1 MMKNSSLLFVLIFLV
16 GNSFAQ
22 KPIENWSGV
31 LNAGGQKLELILH
44 LIKNADNSY
53 TSNWDVPLQKAK
65 GIPSSKTAFANG
77 QLSIEVKMIGASYEG
92 KLNAAG
98 DKMEGTWTQ
107 SGMNFTLNLEPM
119 KEGQAPMVIIKPQ
132 TPKAPFNYNVKEFTY
147 QGVQTKL
154 TYGATLTYPIDTLKH
169 PLVILITGSGKQD
182 RDESLF
188 DHKPFAVMADYLTKK
203 GFAVLRVDD
212 RGVGQSSGDFSNS
225 TTADFALDVEE
236 HVQYAKSL
244 PMVDVKKIGLLGHS
258 EGGLIAP
265 MVAARDKSIAFIVLM
280 AGPGVPIIEL
290 MSKQNEMVL
299 LSAGI
304 SKDAVDAY
312 LPLYEGLMKTV
323 IALNDTNA
331 AINASKKMVQDWF
344 NQTDK
349 AFVKATTNISNE
361 TDINNFAT
369 SMAQALSTQWWK
381 YFAAY
386 DPQPTLRK
394 LNCPVLAINGT
405 SDIQVPAS
413 INLKGIETALKKGGN
428 KKFVTKEF
436 TGLNHLFQYCS
447 KCTVAEYGQLETT
460 IEPRVL
466 DFIGN
471 WLQSLK

>member
-1 MMKNSSLLFVLIFLV
+1 
-16 GNSFAQ
+16 
-22 KPIENWSGV
+22 
-31 LNAGGQKLELILH
+31 
-44 LIKNADNSY
+44 
-53 TSNWDVPLQKAK
+53 
-65 GIPSSKTAFANG
+65 
-77 QLSIEVKMIGASYEG
+77 
-92 KLNAAG
+92 
-98 DKMEGTWTQ
+98 
-107 SGMNFTLNLEPM
+107 
-119 KEGQAPMVIIKPQ
+119 
-132 TPKAPFNYNVKEFTY
+132 
-147 QGVQTKL
+147 
-154 TYGATLTYPIDTLKH
+154 
-169 PLVILITGSGKQD
+169 
-182 RDESLF
+182 
-188 DHKPFAVMADYLTKK
+188 
-203 GFAVLRVDD
+203 
-212 RGVGQSSGDFSNS
+212 
-225 TTADFALDVEE
+225 
-236 HVQYAKSL
+236 
-244 PMVDVKKIGLLGHS
+244 
-258 EGGLIAP
+258 
-265 MVAARDKSIAFIVLM
+265 
-280 AGPGVPIIEL
+280 

-405 SDIQVPAS
+405 ADIQVPAS
-413 INLKGIETALKKGGN
+413 VNLKGIETALKKGGN

-460 IEPRVL
+460 IEPPVL

-471 WLQSLK
+471 WLQSLN